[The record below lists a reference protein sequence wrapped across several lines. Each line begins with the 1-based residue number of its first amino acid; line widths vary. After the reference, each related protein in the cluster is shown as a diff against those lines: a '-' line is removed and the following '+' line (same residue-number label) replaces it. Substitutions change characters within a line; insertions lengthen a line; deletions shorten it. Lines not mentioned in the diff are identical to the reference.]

1 MGLKK
6 VEARWEENRK
16 RWRVNGQRD
25 GERRTFYSSTPGL
38 RGKKEAERKA
48 DSWKRGVLHENL
60 DPPVAELWDCFLRYL
75 EEEKR
80 VGTSTVDQARK
91 FGRNY
96 ILPICGGF
104 RISRLNEGHLQRVLN
119 LSAQKGCLRQDMH
132 RPSKG
137 PLSLKTLRGLRN
149 IEQQFVKWCRING
162 YTDLVLEGLEV
173 RTSAQKVE
181 KEILQPNE
189 LQTLFHVDTRLVRSK
204 RVFDEQIYSYRFAV
218 VTGLRPGELMG
229 LRIGD
234 IQGDKLH
241 VQQAINRYGET
252 TSGKNQNARRTFG
265 LNSFARRIIEQQLEL
280 LHASRMPTTPESPL
294 FPAINQQSRYHQ
306 WKSYARSNGI
316 TAISC
321 YEMRHT
327 FISLAQ
333 NLPEGDLRR
342 LCGQSASMDTRGVYA
357 HKLYDDDTRIAG
369 EVDQIL
375 GRYLDER

>member
-1 MGLKK
+1 MLSCWIFRKANIIAFSLLLKIIPPRNAGIAHKGRKIEWALKK
-6 VEARWEENRK
+6 QKHIGRKTENGGALMGSATGREGPFIVS
-16 RWRVNGQRD
+16 RQV
-25 GERRTFYSSTPGL
+25 Y
-38 RGKKEAERKA
+38 KKDAERKA
-48 DSWKRGVLHENL
+48 DSWKKGVLHENS
-60 DPPVAELWDCFLRYL
+60 DPSVAELWECFLRYL
-75 EEEKR
+75 VEEKQ

-96 ILPICGGF
+96 ILPVCGNL

-119 LSAQKGCLRQDMH
+119 LSAQKGCLRQDTH

-189 LQTLFHVDTRLVRSK
+189 LRTLFHVDTRLVRGK

-265 LNSFARRIIEQQLEL
+265 LNSFTRRIVEQQLEL
-280 LHASRMPTTPESPL
+280 LHASGMPTAPDSPL
-294 FPAINQQSRYHQ
+294 FPAMNQ
-306 WKSYARSNGI
+306 
-316 TAISC
+316 
-321 YEMRHT
+321 
-327 FISLAQ
+327 
-333 NLPEGDLRR
+333 
-342 LCGQSASMDTRGVYA
+342 
-357 HKLYDDDTRIAG
+357 
-369 EVDQIL
+369 
-375 GRYLDER
+375 

>member
-6 VEARWEENRK
+6 VEAHWEKNRK

-25 GERRTFYSSTPGL
+25 GERRTFYSFTPGL

-48 DSWKRGVLHENL
+48 DSWKKGVLHENS
-60 DPPVAELWDCFLRYL
+60 DPSVAELWECFLRYL
-75 EEEKR
+75 VEEKR
-80 VGTSTVDQARK
+80 VGTSTVDQTRK

-96 ILPICGGF
+96 ILPVCGNL

-119 LSAQKGCLRQDMH
+119 LSAQKGCLRQDTH

-189 LQTLFHVDTRLVRSK
+189 LQTLFHVDTRLVRGK

-234 IQGDKLH
+234 IQGEKLH
-241 VQQAINRYGET
+241 VKQAINRYGET
-252 TSGKNQNARRTFG
+252 TSGKNQNAKRTFG
-265 LNSFARRIIEQQLEL
+265 LNSFARRIVEQQLEL
-280 LHASRMPTTPESPL
+280 LHASGMPTAPDSPL
-294 FPAINQQSRYHQ
+294 FPAMNQQSRYHQ

-357 HKLYDDDTRIAG
+357 HKLCDDDTRIAG

-375 GRYLDER
+375 GRYLDN